1 MCVKVP
7 IMHYSSP
14 ISNYLSITPS
24 PRGNKTFYSPPHSE
38 RVHYIIKPSFKFLFT
53 TSISSQTA
61 ASVRQRLKTDVLMTF
76 DLMVVSY
83 HYQDGAVRLIQDA
96 QVKRACE
103 MDEIKDKRRTGRQK
117 NRDKDMHR
125 RRDCRPRLCV
135 MKGRG
140 TSDG

>member
-1 MCVKVP
+1 
-7 IMHYSSP
+7 
-14 ISNYLSITPS
+14 
-24 PRGNKTFYSPPHSE
+24 
-38 RVHYIIKPSFKFLFT
+38 
-53 TSISSQTA
+53 
-61 ASVRQRLKTDVLMTF
+61 MTF